1 MSQQRMRKRFPPWAS
16 EFVNRSKRV
25 KRKLQTDLL
34 DAAKCRIKLNYEYNK
49 KDDELRFYIDIVDP
63 SGYPIIESANV
74 CKGTKLEYN
83 DAVSKEDL
91 ETKVN
96 AQKSML
102 AEAKADDA
110 TIDYAVAVH
119 PNKQSNPANYT
130 PGRAVEIIFSIHKDK
145 SGIITSTVDHLLVGC
160 WSCGGSH
167 LINPISK
174 QHLGTIL
181 LLAYTLICGRKINA
195 AGSGKL
201 IDATGGYYYKFGWLG
216 DDEELTLKK
225 PGTKG
230 LEKMKN
236 VLLGSIYRN
245 GPGKYLKKGID
256 DEDVEDLLKSIKG
269 LDRWSMAVMRGG
281 RKTKRRKKRICC
293 VGIGCPEWKHCI
305 HVLGD
310 GAKYRPKR
318 KSTLKRM
325 KKCGK
330 RYTSLGKK
338 YKKCMKRERKKSQR
352 RKKSRKHKKYRKR
365 RTRKKYGGNKIIAPP
380 ANTTILEQI
389 LVTSGIPQDKIA
401 QWPKTLDKLLKEMRN
416 KETIL
421 IENNGKIK
429 RLVKAV
435 DIKVYNDETEGY
447 SLYEVGHYN
456 QNSNGEPGEETKS
469 RNNEGVLEKMM
480 GEESPTT
487 AMKRGI
493 KEELGDKYS
502 KNIRYLKGHPT
513 FDIDIADVKK
523 SDSNSYPGLP
533 AVYNWY
539 RDAVF
544 IPELTENTF
553 YNNPKTFFTK
563 ELKDDGTFKRWI
575 KWEWRR
581 T

>member
-245 GPGKYLKKGID
+245 GPGKYLKKGN

-352 RKKSRKHKKYRKR
+352 RKKSRKRKKYRKR

>member
-1 MSQQRMRKRFPPWAS
+1 
-16 EFVNRSKRV
+16 
-25 KRKLQTDLL
+25 
-34 DAAKCRIKLNYEYNK
+34 
-49 KDDELRFYIDIVDP
+49 
-63 SGYPIIESANV
+63 
-74 CKGTKLEYN
+74 
-83 DAVSKEDL
+83 
-91 ETKVN
+91 
-96 AQKSML
+96 
-102 AEAKADDA
+102 
-110 TIDYAVAVH
+110 
-119 PNKQSNPANYT
+119 
-130 PGRAVEIIFSIHKDK
+130 
-145 SGIITSTVDHLLVGC
+145 
-160 WSCGGSH
+160 
-167 LINPISK
+167 
-174 QHLGTIL
+174 
-181 LLAYTLICGRKINA
+181 
-195 AGSGKL
+195 
-201 IDATGGYYYKFGWLG
+201 
-216 DDEELTLKK
+216 
-225 PGTKG
+225 
-230 LEKMKN
+230 MKN

-245 GPGKYLKKGID
+245 GPGEYLKKGID

-281 RKTKRRKKRICC
+281 IKTKRRKKRICC

-539 RDAVF
+539 RDEVF

>member
-63 SGYPIIESANV
+63 RGYPIIESANV
-74 CKGTKLEYN
+74 CKGTKPGYN

-102 AEAKADDA
+102 AGTADDA

-130 PGRAVEIIFSIHKDK
+130 PDRAVEIIFSIHKDK

-230 LEKMKN
+230 LVKMKN

-281 RKTKRRKKRICC
+281 IKTKRRKKRICC

>member
-63 SGYPIIESANV
+63 RGYPIIESANV
-74 CKGTKLEYN
+74 CKGTKPGYN

-102 AEAKADDA
+102 AGTADDA
-110 TIDYAVAVH
+110 TIDYTVAVH

-130 PGRAVEIIFSIHKDK
+130 PDRAVEIIFSIHKDK

-201 IDATGGYYYKFGWLG
+201 IDATGGYYNKFGWLG

-230 LEKMKN
+230 LVKMKN

-281 RKTKRRKKRICC
+281 IKTKRRKKRICC
-293 VGIGCPEWKHCI
+293 VGIGCPEWKHCL

-325 KKCGK
+325 KKCLTRHAK
-330 RYTSLGKK
+330 T
-338 YKKCMKRERKKSQR
+338 YKKCMKRERKKSHR
-352 RKKSRKHKKYRKR
+352 RKKRKKNRKR
-365 RTRKKYGGNKIIAPP
+365 RTRKKRGGAIEMIPTPTNVEELGDILKNEGIYTIDWGKSKKTKPLSKLFEEVENGETKL
-380 ANTTILEQI
+380 ANI
-389 LVTSGIPQDKIA
+389 
-401 QWPKTLDKLLKEMRN
+401 
-416 KETIL
+416 
-421 IENNGKIK
+421 NGKIK
-429 RLVKAV
+429 RIVDTVSVKIYDNPQKAYLLWEEGHYNEKKEKLKDRGNTDVREKMNEGENPREAVKRGIAEELGENYSTNIRFFKGSPVIDIDKV
-435 DIKVYNDETEGY
+435 DIK
-447 SLYEVGHYN
+447 
-456 QNSNGEPGEETKS
+456 EE
-469 RNNEGVLEKMM
+469 
-480 GEESPTT
+480 
-487 AMKRGI
+487 
-493 KEELGDKYS
+493 
-502 KNIRYLKGHPT
+502 
-513 FDIDIADVKK
+513 
-523 SDSNSYPGLP
+523 DSHSYPGLP
-533 AVYNWY
+533 ARYRWY
-539 RDAVF
+539 RDEAF
-544 IPELTENTF
+544 IPNLTSDTLYPPPGKKQETQ
-553 YNNPKTFFTK
+553 YWHK

-575 KWEWRR
+575 KWEWKK

>member
-245 GPGKYLKKGID
+245 GPGKYLKKGN

>member
-245 GPGKYLKKGID
+245 GPGKYLKKGN

-456 QNSNGEPGEETKS
+456 QNSNGKPGEETKS

-539 RDAVF
+539 RDEVF

>member
-63 SGYPIIESANV
+63 WGYPIIKNANV
-74 CKGTKLEYN
+74 CKGTGYN

-102 AEAKADDA
+102 AGTADDA

-130 PGRAVEIIFSIHKDK
+130 PDRAVEIIFSIHKDK

-225 PGTKG
+225 PGTQG
-230 LEKMKN
+230 LVKMIN

-245 GPGKYLKKGID
+245 GPGEYLKKGID

-352 RKKSRKHKKYRKR
+352 RKKSRKRKKYRKR

>member
-539 RDAVF
+539 RDEVF

>member
-63 SGYPIIESANV
+63 RGYPIIESANV
-74 CKGTKLEYN
+74 CKGTKPEYN

-230 LEKMKN
+230 LVKMKN

-245 GPGKYLKKGID
+245 GPGKYLKKGN

-539 RDAVF
+539 RDEVF

>member
-119 PNKQSNPANYT
+119 PNKQSDPANYT
-130 PGRAVEIIFSIHKDK
+130 PDRAVEIIFSIHKDK

-245 GPGKYLKKGID
+245 GPGKYLKKGN

-380 ANTTILEQI
+380 ANKTILEQI

-456 QNSNGEPGEETKS
+456 QNSNGKPGEETKS

>member
-25 KRKLQTDLL
+25 KLKLQTDLL
-34 DAAKCRIKLNYEYNK
+34 DAAKCRIKLNYEYNE
-49 KDDELRFYIDIVDP
+49 KDDELRFSINIVDP

-102 AEAKADDA
+102 AGTADDA

-130 PGRAVEIIFSIHKDK
+130 PDRAVEIIFSIHKDK

-201 IDATGGYYYKFGWLG
+201 IDATGGYYYKSGWLG
-216 DDEELTLKK
+216 NDEELTLKK

-230 LEKMKN
+230 LVKMKN

-281 RKTKRRKKRICC
+281 IKTKRRKKRICC

-380 ANTTILEQI
+380 ANPTILEQI
-389 LVTSGIPQDKIA
+389 LVAGGVSQDKIA
-401 QWPKTLDKLLKEMRN
+401 KWPKTLDKLLEEMRN

-429 RLVKAV
+429 RLVKGV

-563 ELKDDGTFKRWI
+563 ELKDYGTFKRWI

>member
-119 PNKQSNPANYT
+119 PNKQSDPANYT
-130 PGRAVEIIFSIHKDK
+130 PDRAVEIIFSIHKDK

-245 GPGKYLKKGID
+245 GPGKYLKKGN

>member
-63 SGYPIIESANV
+63 WGYPIIKNANV
-74 CKGTKLEYN
+74 CKGTGYN

-102 AEAKADDA
+102 AGTADDA
-110 TIDYAVAVH
+110 DIDYAVAVH

-130 PGRAVEIIFSIHKDK
+130 PDRAVEIIFSIHKDK

-201 IDATGGYYYKFGWLG
+201 IDATGGYYNKFGWLG

-230 LEKMKN
+230 LVKMKN

-281 RKTKRRKKRICC
+281 IKTKRRKKRICC

-447 SLYEVGHYN
+447 SLSEVGHYN

>member
-1 MSQQRMRKRFPPWAS
+1 MSKTRK
-16 EFVNRSKRV
+16 KI
-25 KRKLQTDLL
+25 KRK
-34 DAAKCRIKLNYEYNK
+34 NK
-49 KDDELRFYIDIVDP
+49 K
-63 SGYPIIESANV
+63 
-74 CKGTKLEYN
+74 
-83 DAVSKEDL
+83 
-91 ETKVN
+91 
-96 AQKSML
+96 
-102 AEAKADDA
+102 
-110 TIDYAVAVH
+110 
-119 PNKQSNPANYT
+119 
-130 PGRAVEIIFSIHKDK
+130 
-145 SGIITSTVDHLLVGC
+145 
-160 WSCGGSH
+160 
-167 LINPISK
+167 
-174 QHLGTIL
+174 
-181 LLAYTLICGRKINA
+181 
-195 AGSGKL
+195 
-201 IDATGGYYYKFGWLG
+201 
-216 DDEELTLKK
+216 
-225 PGTKG
+225 
-230 LEKMKN
+230 KN
-236 VLLGSIYRN
+236 
-245 GPGKYLKKGID
+245 
-256 DEDVEDLLKSIKG
+256 
-269 LDRWSMAVMRGG
+269 
-281 RKTKRRKKRICC
+281 CC

-352 RKKSRKHKKYRKR
+352 KKSRKRKKYRKR

-380 ANTTILEQI
+380 ANPTILEQI
-389 LVTSGIPQDKIA
+389 LVAGGVSQDKIA
-401 QWPKTLDKLLKEMRN
+401 KWPKTLDKLLEEMRN

-429 RLVKAV
+429 RLVKGV

>member
-245 GPGKYLKKGID
+245 GPGKYLKKGN

-456 QNSNGEPGEETKS
+456 QNSNGKPGEETKS

>member
-1 MSQQRMRKRFPPWAS
+1 MSQRRMRKRFPPWAA

-49 KDDELRFYIDIVDP
+49 DDELRFYIDIVDP
-63 SGYPIIESANV
+63 QGYPIIESANV
-74 CKGTKLEYN
+74 CKGTKPEYN

-96 AQKSML
+96 AQKSIL

-110 TIDYAVAVH
+110 AIDYAVAVH
-119 PNKQSNPANYT
+119 PSSGQFNPANYT
-130 PGRAVEIIFSIHKDK
+130 PDRAVEIIFSIHKDK

-245 GPGKYLKKGID
+245 GPGEYLKKGID

-325 KKCGK
+325 KKCLT
-330 RYTSLGKK
+330 RYAKT
-338 YKKCMKRERKKSQR
+338 YKKCMKRERKKSKR
-352 RKKSRKHKKYRKR
+352 RKKRKKNRKR
-365 RTRKKYGGNKIIAPP
+365 RTRKKRGGNKIIVTP
-380 ANTTILEQI
+380 ANPTILKQI
-389 LVTSGIPQDKIA
+389 LVAGGVDQDKIVKW
-401 QWPKTLDKLLKEMRN
+401 QKQLDKLLEEMRN

-421 IENNGKIK
+421 IENNNNIIK

-435 DIKVYNDETEGY
+435 DIKVYNDETKDY
-447 SLYEVGHYN
+447 SLYELGHYN

-480 GEESPTT
+480 GDEIPTI
-487 AMKRGI
+487 AIKRGI

-502 KNIRYLKGHPT
+502 KNIRYLKGKPT
-513 FDIDIADVKK
+513 FDIDIPDVKK

-539 RDAVF
+539 HDEIF
-544 IPELTENTF
+544 IPELTKNTF
-553 YNNPKTFFTK
+553 YNNHKVFFTK

-575 KWEWRR
+575 KWEWRK

>member
-63 SGYPIIESANV
+63 RGYPIIESANV
-74 CKGTKLEYN
+74 CKGTKPGYN

-102 AEAKADDA
+102 AGTADDA
-110 TIDYAVAVH
+110 DIDYAVAVH

-130 PGRAVEIIFSIHKDK
+130 PDRAVEIIFSIHKDK

-230 LEKMKN
+230 LVKMKN

-256 DEDVEDLLKSIKG
+256 DEDVEDLLKNIKG
-269 LDRWSMAVMRGG
+269 LGGWSMAVMRGG

-352 RKKSRKHKKYRKR
+352 RKKSRKRKKYRKR

>member
-230 LEKMKN
+230 LVKMKN

-245 GPGKYLKKGID
+245 GPGKYLKKGN

>member
-1 MSQQRMRKRFPPWAS
+1 MRKRFPPWAS

-245 GPGKYLKKGID
+245 GPGKYLKKGN